1 MMMVCLVMAE
11 NEVLK
16 AEVLY
21 YTLDL
26 ILVESQ
32 YVYMPKKYSL
42 VLQVFTIPSKITLIM
57 LFRPTLT
64 LEFMFT
70 EIMELRQE
78 QEAGT
83 LELFI
88 VTEQFIDLF

>member
-26 ILVESQ
+26 ILVES
-32 YVYMPKKYSL
+32 
-42 VLQVFTIPSKITLIM
+42 
-57 LFRPTLT
+57 
-64 LEFMFT
+64 
-70 EIMELRQE
+70 
-78 QEAGT
+78 
-83 LELFI
+83 
-88 VTEQFIDLF
+88 